1 MKKSEHFFL
10 SKIFWHLFTTLF
22 QGFYQFPKCII
33 AGIVEHSKSHV
44 GTECGQCNYSVKIK
58 FWGFMLQHLE
68 PPVVSILQTQGSSFR
83 ISLSTKS
90 PVLFCWDSA
99 IQDSDRAVPQL
110 GDKDIMNTH
119 SADQPSARREVS
131 NEWKLPVLFT
141 DVPAIY
147 LTLYSGKQNSR
158 ESILENSQ
166 TNDLQRSLC

>member
-58 FWGFMLQHLE
+58 VWGFMLQHLE
-68 PPVVSILQTQGSSFR
+68 PPVVSILQTQGSSFTV
-83 ISLSTKS
+83 SLSTKS

-119 SADQPSARREVS
+119 STDQPSAERERWAMS
-131 NEWKLPVLFT
+131 
-141 DVPAIY
+141 
-147 LTLYSGKQNSR
+147 
-158 ESILENSQ
+158 ENFQFSSQ
-166 TNDLQRSLC
+166 TCLPFISHCILVNKIQGRAY